1 MFKEISLLE
10 YLVFKVHPLILQNL
24 ISLLECI
31 KTQIKM
37 HSGRLEAF
45 REGRGIQGGK
55 RHSRR
60 EEAFREARGIQVE
73 KLDEQTLIFIS
84 RYFEGEGILGQKMLK
99 EIMSFKI
106 SYLC

>member
-1 MFKEISLLE
+1 M
-10 YLVFKVHPLILQNL
+10 HQNTN
-24 ISLLECI
+24 
-31 KTQIKM
+31 KD
-37 HSGRLEAF
+37 AF
-45 REGRGIQGGK
+45 WEGRGIQGGK

-73 KLDEQTLIFIS
+73 KLHEQTLIFIS
-84 RYFEGEGILGQKMLK
+84 RYFEGEGILGQKKLK

>member
-37 HSGRLEAF
+37 HSG
-45 REGRGIQGGK
+45 
-55 RHSRR
+55 R